1 MIRILI
7 ADDHQ
12 MFREGM
18 RSLINGINQMEVIGE
33 ACSGPETLYFLTQN
47 STDIVLLDY
56 NMPDLTGLESIIH
69 IRKQNIKV
77 KIIMLTM
84 HNKREIIRDVLK
96 AGADGYLL
104 KDSSRDQLIEAI
116 SQVHNG
122 KSYFVDDVKDALVD
136 SYRIPFEKKVIRLTP
151 REKDVLQLICE
162 ECTTIE
168 IAEKLFISVNTV
180 ETHRKNLISKTG
192 VKNGIGLVKFA
203 LTNGL

>member
-1 MIRILI
+1 MIQILI

-18 RSLINGINQMEVIGE
+18 RSLINGIDQMQVVGE
-33 ACSGPETLYFLTQN
+33 AASGLETIDFLKEN
-47 STDIVLLDY
+47 VTDIVLLDY
-56 NMPDLTGLESIIH
+56 NMPDLTGLESIIE
-69 IRKQNIKV
+69 IRKQKIDV

-84 HNKREIIRDVLK
+84 HNKREIIRDVLA

-104 KDSSRDQLIEAI
+104 KDSSREQLIEAI
-116 SQVHNG
+116 TEVQSG
-122 KSYFVDDVKDALVD
+122 ESYFVDDVKDSLKD

-151 REKDVLQLICE
+151 REKDVLKLICE
-162 ECTTIE
+162 ELTTQE
-168 IAEKLFISVNTV
+168 IADKLFISVNTV

>member
-1 MIRILI
+1 MIQILI

-18 RSLINGINQMEVIGE
+18 RSLINSIDQMQVVGE
-33 ACSGPETLYFLTQN
+33 AASGLETIDFLKEN
-47 STDIVLLDY
+47 VTDIVLLDY
-56 NMPDLTGLESIIH
+56 NMPDLTGLESIIE
-69 IRKQNIKV
+69 IRKQKIDV

-84 HNKREIIRDVLK
+84 HNKREIIRDVLA

-104 KDSSRDQLIEAI
+104 KDSSREQLIEAI
-116 SQVHNG
+116 TEVQSG
-122 KSYFVDDVKDALVD
+122 ESYFVDDVKDSLKD

-151 REKDVLQLICE
+151 REKDVLKLICE
-162 ECTTIE
+162 ELTTQE
-168 IAEKLFISVNTV
+168 IADRLFISVNTV

>member
-1 MIRILI
+1 MIQILI

-18 RSLINGINQMEVIGE
+18 RSLINGIENMEVIGE
-33 ACSGPETLYFLTQN
+33 ASTGQESLDFLKQHP
-47 STDIVLLDY
+47 TDVVLLDY
-56 NMPDLTGLESIIH
+56 NMPDLTGLESIIE
-69 IRKQNIKV
+69 IKRLNLSV

-84 HNKREIIRDVLK
+84 HDKREIIRDVQK

-104 KDSSRDQLIEAI
+104 KDSSREQLIEAI
-116 SQVHNG
+116 TEVCNG
-122 KSYFVDDVKDALVD
+122 ASYFVDDVKDALVD

-162 ECTTIE
+162 EYTTNE

>member
-1 MIRILI
+1 MIQILI

-12 MFREGM
+12 MFREGI
-18 RSLINGINQMEVIGE
+18 RSLINGIENMEVIGE
-33 ACSGPETLYFLTQN
+33 ASTGQESLDFLKQHP
-47 STDIVLLDY
+47 TDVVLLDY
-56 NMPDLTGLESIIH
+56 NMPDLTGLESIIE
-69 IRKQNIKV
+69 IKRLNLSV

-84 HNKREIIRDVLK
+84 HDKREIIRDVQK

-104 KDSSRDQLIEAI
+104 KDSSREQLIEAI
-116 SQVHNG
+116 TEVCNG
-122 KSYFVDDVKDALVD
+122 ASYFVDDVKDALVD

-162 ECTTIE
+162 EYTTNE

>member
-18 RSLINGINQMEVIGE
+18 RSLIDGIDNLEVIGE
-33 ACSGPETLYFLTQN
+33 AATGEETLEFLKQH

-56 NMPDLTGLESIIH
+56 NMPNLTGLETVIQIK
-69 IRKQNIKV
+69 KQNISV

-84 HNKREIIRDVLK
+84 HNKREIIRDVQK
-96 AGADGYLL
+96 AGVNGYLL
-104 KDSSRDQLIEAI
+104 KDSSREQLIEAI
-116 SQVHNG
+116 TTVQLG
-122 KSYFVDDVKDALVD
+122 EPYFIDEIQDALVD

-151 REKDVLQLICE
+151 REKDVLKLICE
-162 ECTTIE
+162 EYTTHE
-168 IAEKLFISVNTV
+168 IADKLFISVNTV
-180 ETHRKNLISKTG
+180 ETHRKNLFSKTG

>member
-1 MIRILI
+1 MIKILI

-12 MFREGM
+12 MFRAGM
-18 RSLINGINQMEVIGE
+18 RSLINSIDQMEVVGE
-33 ACSGPETLYFLTQN
+33 AASGFETIDFLQEN
-47 STDIVLLDY
+47 QADIVLLDY
-56 NMPDLTGLESIIH
+56 NMPDLTGLESIIE
-69 IRKQNIKV
+69 IRKQKIDI

-84 HNKREIIRDVLK
+84 HNKREIIRDVLT

-104 KDSSRDQLIEAI
+104 KDSSRQELIDAI
-116 SQVHNG
+116 TEVQAG
-122 KSYFVDDVKDALVD
+122 ESYFVDDVKDSLKD

-151 REKDVLQLICE
+151 REKDVLKLICE
-162 ECTTIE
+162 ELTTQE
-168 IAEKLFISVNTV
+168 IADKLFISVNTV

>member
-1 MIRILI
+1 MIKILI

-12 MFREGM
+12 MFRAGM
-18 RSLINGINQMEVIGE
+18 RSLINSIDQMEVVGE
-33 ACSGPETLYFLTQN
+33 AASGFETIDFLKENQA
-47 STDIVLLDY
+47 DIVLLDY
-56 NMPDLTGLESIIH
+56 NMPDLTGLESIIE
-69 IRKQNIKV
+69 IRKQKIDV

-84 HNKREIIRDVLK
+84 HNKREIIRDVLT

-104 KDSSRDQLIEAI
+104 KDSSRQELIDAI
-116 SQVHNG
+116 TEVQAG
-122 KSYFVDDVKDALVD
+122 ESYFVNDVKDSLKD

-151 REKDVLQLICE
+151 REKDVLKLICE
-162 ECTTIE
+162 ELTTQE
-168 IAEKLFISVNTV
+168 IADKLFISVNTV